1 MSNSVRPHGLQPTR
15 LLCPWDSPGKN
26 TGVGCHFLLH
36 FKYYLVIILTFSLSL
51 LMCIYLAV
59 SSLVCGTQDP
69 HCVTWD
75 LSLRCTDSLVVEH
88 GLQSAQASL
97 AGAHGLSYSGA
108 CGILVPRPGIKPVS
122 PALQGG
128 FLTTG
133 PPGKSPQFFLL
144 HSNAVTTMCVFSR
157 SVVSDSLQPHRW

>member
-1 MSNSVRPHGLQPTR
+1 MG
-15 LLCPWDSPGKN
+15 
-26 TGVGCHFLLH
+26 
-36 FKYYLVIILTFSLSL
+36 
-51 LMCIYLAV
+51 IYLAV
-59 SSLVCGTQDP
+59 SSLGCGTQDP

-75 LSLRCTDSLVVEH
+75 LSLQCTDSLVVER
-88 GLQSAQASL
+88 GLQRAQASL